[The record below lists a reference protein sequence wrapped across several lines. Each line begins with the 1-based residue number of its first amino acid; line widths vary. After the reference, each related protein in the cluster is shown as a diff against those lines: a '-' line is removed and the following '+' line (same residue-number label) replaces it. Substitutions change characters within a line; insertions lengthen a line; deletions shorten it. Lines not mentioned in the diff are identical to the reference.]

1 MIFLKIESFW
11 AKKKFFSEKNFLGI
25 FSIFGA
31 PKKPKKSKFQENEKN
46 VRRYFPRDAKKPK
59 THHPRPSGQPRLYPK
74 DPLKTAKSA
83 QNAIFRRQNRAKK
96 WCYRKNEKNPWR
108 YAHNDAK
115 YQKSPIYDHPVSLE
129 ARAKTR
135 KNGLFWTEKRLNYS
149 LGRGFL
155 GKKWNFLKTCVTGSK
170 WST

>member
-1 MIFLKIESFW
+1 MIFLEIESLW
-11 AKKKFFSEKNFLGI
+11 VKKKIFSEKNFLAI
-25 FSIFGA
+25 FSIFEA

-59 THHPRPSGQPRLYPK
+59 THHLRPSGQPRLYPE

-83 QNAIFRRQNRAKK
+83 QNAIFRRQNQAKK
-96 WCYRKNEKNPWR
+96 WCYGKNEKKPWR
-108 YAHNDAK
+108 YAHNEAK
-115 YQKSPIYDHPVSLE
+115 YQKSAIYNHPVSLE

-135 KNGLFWTEKRLNYS
+135 KNGLFWTEKRLNIAWD
-149 LGRGFL
+149 RVFL

>member
-1 MIFLKIESFW
+1 M
-11 AKKKFFSEKNFLGI
+11 AI

-46 VRRYFPRDAKKPK
+46 IQRYFPRDAKKPK
-59 THHPRPSGQPRLYPK
+59 THHLWPSGQPPLYPK

-96 WCYRKNEKNPWR
+96 WRYRKNEKNPWR

-115 YQKSPIYDHPVSLE
+115 YQKSAIYDHPVSLG
-129 ARAKTR
+129 ARAK
-135 KNGLFWTEKRLNYS
+135 KVKFS
-149 LGRGFL
+149 
-155 GKKWNFLKTCVTGSK
+155 KKVV
-170 WST
+170 